1 MGSSLTFERQ
11 ARQLAQRIRTEWE
24 LGRMLPDAVRQGQ
37 YGRKSD
43 GTTFMLNELGLSRD
57 QSADFQRLAQVE
69 RADLTEASTVPGS
82 K

>member
-1 MGSSLTFERQ
+1 
-11 ARQLAQRIRTEWE
+11 
-24 LGRMLPDAVRQGQ
+24 MLPDAVRQGQ